1 MAATLLTPVD
11 AVSPYG
17 AGPGP
22 GVAEA
27 AADAVNGNG
36 FPNDGRTFLI
46 ARNSAGAPHTVT
58 IQGKSFSV
66 AGGQSVV
73 LGPFPVFQQHGT
85 TATVTASDAALFL
98 TVVSIPDDLSAK
110 R

>member
-1 MAATLLTPVD
+1 MAATPLIPVN
-11 AVSPYG
+11 AVSPFG

-27 AADAVNGNG
+27 TADPANGNS
-36 FPNDGRTFLI
+36 FVNDGQSFLI

-66 AGGQSVV
+66 AGGQSAV
-73 LGPFPVFQQHGT
+73 LGPFPTFEQFGS
-85 TATVTASDAALFL
+85 AVTAKADDASVLFA
-98 TVVSIPDDLSAK
+98 VFSIPDDLSAK